1 MRIGLALPQ
10 YDYSVAGESPLRW
23 ETVAEYARTAARSG
37 FHSLWLS
44 DHLFLDLA
52 KYGGPPAR
60 AEAFDPIVTLA
71 ALAGVVSGPR
81 LGTLVMCEA
90 LRPASVLA
98 KSLASLDVACGGR
111 LDVGVGAGWYAPEY
125 EAIGMALPAPGVR
138 LARLRETILV
148 LRALLGGGPATFA
161 GEYQSVAGAVN
172 QPPALQSSRPPIM
185 VGGRGDRL
193 LRLVAELADGWNTC
207 WAYTPDEY
215 AARLTVLDQACAEVG
230 RDPATVTR
238 SLGLYALAGEG
249 PADLDRRYRR
259 LVDVTPPGVLDDVPL
274 AEWRRGRLVGTVA
287 EVREQR
293 DRWADLGVDEL
304 IVGVGAVPF
313 AVTGLDDVE
322 LLGAALGG

>member
-1 MRIGLALPQ
+1 
-10 YDYSVAGESPLRW
+10 
-23 ETVAEYARTAARSG
+23 
-37 FHSLWLS
+37 
-44 DHLFLDLA
+44 
-52 KYGGPPAR
+52 
-60 AEAFDPIVTLA
+60 
-71 ALAGVVSGPR
+71 
-81 LGTLVMCEA
+81 
-90 LRPASVLA
+90 
-98 KSLASLDVACGGR
+98 
-111 LDVGVGAGWYAPEY
+111 
-125 EAIGMALPAPGVR
+125 
-138 LARLRETILV
+138 
-148 LRALLGGGPATFA
+148 
-161 GEYQSVAGAVN
+161 
-172 QPPALQSSRPPIM
+172 M